1 MEEHE
6 ARPMR
11 PMQPDVKP
19 YTVQFRHPDGRNWF
33 YATVIAQSEQEAVN
47 IVAAAYPW
55 GVEVQPAQRS

>member
-6 ARPMR
+6 ARAMR

-33 YATVIAQSEQEAVN
+33 YATVIAQSEQEAVD
-47 IVAAAYPW
+47 IVEAAYPW
-55 GVEVQPAQRS
+55 GVEVKLAQRG